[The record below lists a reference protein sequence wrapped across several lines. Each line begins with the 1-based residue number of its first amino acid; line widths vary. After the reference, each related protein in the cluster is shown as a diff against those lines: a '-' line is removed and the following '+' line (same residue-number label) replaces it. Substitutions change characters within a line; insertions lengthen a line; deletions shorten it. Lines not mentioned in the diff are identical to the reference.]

1 MSDDYYSRIMQ
12 GQKKREREGS
22 IGWFPLNSMEDKN
35 RVVSIA
41 QLTKKHNLIERGQ
54 ILRESKNH
62 AIVNIFDDLKRYIAR
77 RSKNIRNINIRGIQG
92 TDYS

>member
-1 MSDDYYSRIMQ
+1 
-12 GQKKREREGS
+12 
-22 IGWFPLNSMEDKN
+22 MEDRN
-35 RVVSIA
+35 RVVSIT

-54 ILRESKNH
+54 ILRKSKNH
-62 AIVNIFDDLKRYIAR
+62 AIVNIFDDLKRCIAR